1 MVPLLGGDVI
11 EPVFVKSAL
20 ETFTILIDTREHETS
35 ALTQRIQQM
44 GCPVERQ
51 KLNFGDY
58 SAKVILPTGV
68 PYSLENIVVVERKMS
83 SDEIANCFTSQRA
96 RFTRE
101 FERAKAAGA
110 RTYLLVERTTWEM
123 LYAGT
128 YRSKMTPVAMVAS
141 LTTWL
146 ARYDCKLIFCEP
158 QTSGKLIHD
167 ILYREMKQHL
177 EGFSHDASRLIR

>member
-1 MVPLLGGDVI
+1 MVHILGGDVI

-68 PYSLENIVVVERKMS
+68 PYSLENIVVIERKMS

-128 YRSKMTPVAMVAS
+128 YRSKCPLSPWWPALQPGLPAMTAS
-141 LTTWL
+141 
-146 ARYDCKLIFCEP
+146 
-158 QTSGKLIHD
+158 S
-167 ILYREMKQHL
+167 
-177 EGFSHDASRLIR
+177 FSVNLKPPASSSMISSTAK

>member
-1 MVPLLGGDVI
+1 MVQILGGDII

-35 ALTQRIQQM
+35 ALTQRIQQI

-68 PYSLENIVVVERKMS
+68 PYSLENIVVIERKMS
-83 SDEIANCFTSQRA
+83 SDEIANCFTSQRD

-123 LYAGT
+123 ALRRYIPQQNVPCRHGGQ
-128 YRSKMTPVAMVAS
+128 PHN
-141 LTTWL
+141 L
-146 ARYDCKLIFCEP
+146 ACPL
-158 QTSGKLIHD
+158 
-167 ILYREMKQHL
+167 
-177 EGFSHDASRLIR
+177 

>member
-1 MVPLLGGDVI
+1 MVHILGGDVI

-68 PYSLENIVVVERKMS
+68 PYSLENIVVIERKIS
-83 SDEIANCFTSQRA
+83 SDEIANCFTSQRD

-101 FERAKAAGA
+101 LHRKERAKAELESICRSYASKCSALIITYNINDLTPAQRAAFNA
-110 RTYLLVERTTWEM
+110 RQPFHSY
-123 LYAGT
+123 
-128 YRSKMTPVAMVAS
+128 
-141 LTTWL
+141 
-146 ARYDCKLIFCEP
+146 
-158 QTSGKLIHD
+158 Q
-167 ILYREMKQHL
+167 
-177 EGFSHDASRLIR
+177 SR